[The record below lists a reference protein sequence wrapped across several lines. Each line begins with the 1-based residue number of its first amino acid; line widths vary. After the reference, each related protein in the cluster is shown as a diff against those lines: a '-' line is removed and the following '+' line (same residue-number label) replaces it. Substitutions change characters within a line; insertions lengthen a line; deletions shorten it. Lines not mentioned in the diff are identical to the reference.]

1 MKVAELL
8 IVMGI
13 GAVLGLM
20 VVRAAPR
27 QVGLLAVVTAVV
39 VTVRMR
45 WRRTESCRPGGM
57 DMARSVRLGSGSR
70 IVPVGPMSDHT
81 NGPRCSPQTA
91 IAQGAD

>member
-45 WRRTESCRPGGM
+45 WRRTESCRPRGT

-70 IVPVGPMSDHT
+70 IVPVGPS
-81 NGPRCSPQTA
+81 
-91 IAQGAD
+91 